1 MSFDV
6 FNIHGPAAQAW
17 WRRANDWRG
26 WRR

>member
-6 FNIHGPAAQAW
+6 FNIHGPATQAW